1 MVWLVEKKI
10 FYHLFDL
17 GFEGVKIP
25 IRVRFE
31 FEVKEGVLVPDSL
44 CKDILYNRSAL
55 EKRYPNL
62 DRARLQKSVE
72 RKVETELDRYLRT
85 CGYLKEESL

>member
-17 GFEGVKIP
+17 GFEGVEIP
-25 IRVRFE
+25 IRVGFE
-31 FEVKEGVLVPDSL
+31 FEVKEGALVPDSL
-44 CKDILYNRSAL
+44 CKNILYNRAAL

-62 DRARLQKSVE
+62 DRARLQQSVE
-72 RKVETELDRYLRT
+72 RSVEREIDRYLRT
-85 CGYLKEESL
+85 CGYLREERP

>member
-17 GFEGVKIP
+17 GFEGVEIP
-25 IRVRFE
+25 IRVRFQ
-31 FEVKEGVLVPDSL
+31 FEVKEGALVPDSL
-44 CKDILYNRSAL
+44 SKNILYNRLAL

-62 DRARLQKSVE
+62 DQRRLQQSVE
-72 RKVETELDRYLRT
+72 ETVETEINRYLRT
-85 CGYLKEESL
+85 CGYLREEKL